1 MRMLRNVR
9 RSFRPSRSSSGI
21 GKRKQSKQKQIF
33 PKPTAERTVGFF
45 VLDRFFT
52 NNHFMSTT
60 TEPDSISRTPFRT
73 PTSREL
79 LEALV
84 RAYREF
90 GLSEIDARLAAA
102 ADLESD
108 LGHVALAA

>member
-1 MRMLRNVR
+1 MNT
-9 RSFRPSRSSSGI
+9 
-21 GKRKQSKQKQIF
+21 
-33 PKPTAERTVGFF
+33 TADPG
-45 VLDRFFT
+45 
-52 NNHFMSTT
+52 
-60 TEPDSISRTPFRT
+60 SISRTPFQTT

-90 GLSEIDARLAAA
+90 GLSEIDSRLAAA

-108 LGHVALAA
+108 LGHVALVA